1 MYYERVYR
9 NYTHA
14 LDYLVNDQLSILEY
28 YCGMYIGFIHKNNT
42 RSKKLIQLLGPL
54 QWVKFLSKEG
64 LIQYDFGSR
73 VGTSMLR
80 YHAEFNKQSNTFIS
94 VQASFEGMQD
104 KYEYRN

>member
-1 MYYERVYR
+1 
-9 NYTHA
+9 
-14 LDYLVNDQLSILEY
+14 
-28 YCGMYIGFIHKNNT
+28 MYIGFIHKNNT